1 LYNFVVD
8 KKNLPKGRL
17 IIVSA
22 RQTDA
27 AKKRDFMKKLK
38 ALGIIALTALIIFG
52 VTGCPEENGLDEE
65 VYELTGTVSIS
76 PSAGAFVGDDLTATY
91 VGEGNSFV
99 DFFWYVDGEF
109 LESGSSKVTAKK
121 AGVYSVVA
129 RGKGLYDESEVEGTN
144 TVTVTVHDANDL
156 FGTWK
161 TSAKFHPEGAPVN
174 SQHDETITI
183 TRTSFKLVSTWN
195 GDGYTGT
202 TPQYGDD
209 DDTDAEFEYFEYTI
223 TGWVPLTGDS
233 LKVDNVTYTKA
244 FRLALSNWKTK
255 GYTKLTAFN
264 LYLLT
269 DADGKMSIRRSRES
283 SNTNNIILI
292 ERTYNKQ

>member
-1 LYNFVVD
+1 
-8 KKNLPKGRL
+8 
-17 IIVSA
+17 
-22 RQTDA
+22 
-27 AKKRDFMKKLK
+27 MKKLK

-52 VTGCPEENGLDEE
+52 VTGCPDENGLEEE

-121 AGVYSVVA
+121 AGSYSVVA
-129 RGKGLYDESEVEGTN
+129 RGKGLYDESEVEGSN
-144 TVTVTVHDANDL
+144 KVTVTLHDANDL

-161 TSAKFHPEGAPVN
+161 TSAKFTPTGAPAN
-174 SQHDETITI
+174 SQHDEVITI
-183 TRTSFKLVSTWN
+183 TRTSFKLVSTW
-195 GDGYTGT
+195 DGEDYTGDKN
-202 TPQYGDD
+202 PQYGDD

-223 TGWVPLTGDS
+223 TGWVPLTGDG
-233 LKVDNVTYTKA
+233 LKVNNVTYTKA

-255 GYTKLTAFN
+255 GYTKYTAFN

-269 DADGKMSIRRSRES
+269 DADGKMSIRRSLES
-283 SNTNNIILI
+283 SNTNNIELNS
-292 ERTYNKQ
+292 RTYNKQ